1 MIKVLVTGAIGSGKT
16 TFSRLLARTD
26 WLYISADELV
36 RELYAENPE
45 LVDGIAVAVDADIKH
60 NDGNSID
67 TAKLASL
74 IFQSQAKREVV
85 EGIVHPEVQKLLDLK
100 IAESS
105 APVLIYENAVVRTI
119 EATLDF
125 DIVIKVD
132 SNPVV
137 RMSRLVAKGMPADDA
152 ENRISVQAAEEFVI
166 ADAWLILNDGSV
178 EDLATLAE
186 SCRQRIMAEAK

>member
-16 TFSRLLARTD
+16 TFSRLLAGTD
-26 WLYISADELV
+26 WLYVSADELV
-36 RELYAENPE
+36 RELYAQNPQI
-45 LVDGIAVAVDADIKH
+45 VDQIAIAVDADIKH

-119 EATLDF
+119 EATRDF

-137 RMSRLVAKGMPADDA
+137 RMSRLVSKGMPADDA

>member
-16 TFSRLLARTD
+16 TFSRLLAGAD

-36 RELYAENPE
+36 RELYAQNPE
-45 LVDGIAVAVDADIKH
+45 LVDRIAVAVDADIKH

-119 EATLDF
+119 EATRDF

-137 RMSRLVAKGMPADDA
+137 RMSRLVSKGMPADDA

>member
-16 TFSRLLARTD
+16 TFSRLLAGTD

-119 EATLDF
+119 EATRDF
-125 DIVIKVD
+125 DIVVKVD

-137 RMSRLVAKGMPADDA
+137 RMSRLVSKGMPADDA

>member
-119 EATLDF
+119 EATRDF

>member
-16 TFSRLLARTD
+16 TFSRLLAGTD

>member
-16 TFSRLLARTD
+16 TFSRLLAGTD

-119 EATLDF
+119 EATRDF